1 MTDEQMAP
9 KTTVVLG
16 AGSPLMGDDGLGVE
30 VVQALVDR
38 WEETE
43 TLRFLDGG
51 VWGMRLLPY
60 IEEADRLLVVDAI
73 RAGEEPGA
81 LVRLERHEIP
91 RHMATRLSPHQIDL
105 GEVFAVAELRGH
117 FPPEAVAIGI
127 EPEIV
132 QAYVP
137 LSGPVRRSVPAL
149 LEAVEE
155 QLREWGHELEPAGAL
170 SHA

>member
-1 MTDEQMAP
+1 MIDAAP
-9 KTTVVLG
+9 KVTVVLG

-30 VVQALVDR
+30 VVEELAQR
-38 WEETE
+38 WAETA

-60 IEEADRLLVVDAI
+60 IEEADRLLLIDAI
-73 RAGEEPGA
+73 RAGEEPGD
-81 LVRLERHEIP
+81 LVRLERNEIP
-91 RHMATRLSPHQIDL
+91 RHMSTKLSVHQIDL

-132 QAYVP
+132 QSYVP
-137 LSGPVRRSVPAL
+137 LSSTVRETVPAL
-149 LEAVEE
+149 IEAVEE
-155 QLREWGHELEPAGAL
+155 QLRDWGHVLTPREAL

>member
-1 MTDEQMAP
+1 MTEKA
-9 KTTVVLG
+9 TVVLG

-30 VVQALVDR
+30 VVEALAER
-38 WEETE
+38 WEESP

-60 IEEADRLLVVDAI
+60 IEEADRLIVVDAI
-73 RAGEEPGA
+73 RAGAEPGA

-91 RHMATRLSPHQIDL
+91 RHMHAKLSPHQIDL

-117 FPPEAVAIGI
+117 FPPEAIAIGI

-137 LSGPVRRSVPAL
+137 LSEVVRASVPDLIAAVERQ
-149 LEAVEE
+149 LEA
-155 QLREWGHELEPAGAL
+155 WGHELQSKEAFA
-170 SHA
+170 SA

>member
-1 MTDEQMAP
+1 MTEIAAG
-9 KTTVVLG
+9 TTVVLG

-30 VVQALVDR
+30 VVATLAER
-38 WEETE
+38 WAETP

-73 RAGEEPGA
+73 RAGVEPGEI
-81 LVRLERHEIP
+81 VRLERNELP
-91 RHMATRLSPHQIDL
+91 RHMATKLSVHQIDL
-105 GEVFAVAELRGH
+105 GEVFAVAELRGR

-137 LSGPVRRSVPAL
+137 LSEPVRRSVPAL

-155 QLREWGHELEPAGAL
+155 QLRAWGHRLEPAEAL
-170 SHA
+170 ANA

>member
-1 MTDEQMAP
+1 MTE

-30 VVQALVDR
+30 VVEALAER
-38 WEETE
+38 WEESS

-60 IEEADRLLVVDAI
+60 IEDADRLIVVDAI
-73 RAGEEPGA
+73 RAGVEPGA
-81 LVRLERHEIP
+81 LVRLERNEIP
-91 RHMATRLSPHQIDL
+91 RHMHAKLSPHQIDL

-117 FPPEAVAIGI
+117 FPPEAIAIGI

-132 QAYVP
+132 LAYGP
-137 LSGPVRRSVPAL
+137 LSEVVRASVPDL
-149 LEAVEE
+149 IEAVER
-155 QLREWGHELEPAGAL
+155 QLEEWGHELQRREAFA
-170 SHA
+170 SA

>member
-1 MTDEQMAP
+1 MTDAAS
-9 KTTVVLG
+9 KITVVLG

-30 VVQALVDR
+30 VVEELAQR
-38 WEETE
+38 WAESP

-60 IEEADRLLVVDAI
+60 IEEADRLLVIDAI
-73 RAGEEPGA
+73 RAGEEPGE
-81 LVRLERHEIP
+81 LVRLERNELP
-91 RHMATRLSPHQIDL
+91 RHMSTKLSVHQIDL
-105 GEVFAVAELRGH
+105 GEVFAIAELRGH

-132 QAYVP
+132 QSYVP
-137 LSGPVRRSVPAL
+137 LSGTVRETVPAL
-149 LEAVEE
+149 IEAVEE
-155 QLREWGHELEPAGAL
+155 QLRAWGHELQPREAL

>member
-1 MTDEQMAP
+1 MTEATTE

-30 VVQALVDR
+30 VVEALAER
-38 WEETE
+38 WRETP

-51 VWGMRLLPY
+51 VWGMRLLPHV
-60 IEEADRLLVVDAI
+60 EEADRLLVVDAI
-73 RAGEEPGA
+73 RADAEPGA
-81 LVRLERHEIP
+81 LLRLERHEIP

-117 FPPEAVAIGI
+117 FPSEAVAIGI

-132 QAYVP
+132 ASYVP
-137 LSGPVRRSVPAL
+137 ISDAVRATMPAL
-149 LEAVEE
+149 VEAVEQ
-155 QLREWGHELEPAGAL
+155 QLRAWGHELEPRRMPANA
-170 SHA
+170 

>member
-1 MTDEQMAP
+1 MTE

-16 AGSPLMGDDGLGVE
+16 AGSPLMGDDGLGPE
-30 VVQALVDR
+30 VVQAMVDR
-38 WEETE
+38 WAESP

-60 IEEADRLLVVDAI
+60 IEEADRLVVVDAI
-73 RAGEEPGA
+73 RAGAEPGA

-91 RHMATRLSPHQIDL
+91 RHLHAKLSPHQIDL

-117 FPPEAVAIGI
+117 FPAEAVAIGI

-137 LSGPVRRSVPAL
+137 LSDVVRASVPEL
-149 LEAVEE
+149 IEAVEQ
-155 QLREWGHELEPAGAL
+155 QLEAWGHELQPREAFAGA
-170 SHA
+170 

>member
-1 MTDEQMAP
+1 MTEMAE

-30 VVQALVDR
+30 VVAALGER
-38 WEETE
+38 WAETP

-60 IEEADRLLVVDAI
+60 IEEADRLLVIDAI
-73 RAGEEPGA
+73 RAGAEPGEV
-81 LVRLERHEIP
+81 VRLERNELP
-91 RHMATRLSPHQIDL
+91 RHMATKLSVHQIDL

-137 LSGPVRRSVPAL
+137 LSEPVRRSLPAL
-149 LEAVEE
+149 IEAVEE
-155 QLREWGHELEPAGAL
+155 QLRDWGHELEPREAL
-170 SHA
+170 TNA